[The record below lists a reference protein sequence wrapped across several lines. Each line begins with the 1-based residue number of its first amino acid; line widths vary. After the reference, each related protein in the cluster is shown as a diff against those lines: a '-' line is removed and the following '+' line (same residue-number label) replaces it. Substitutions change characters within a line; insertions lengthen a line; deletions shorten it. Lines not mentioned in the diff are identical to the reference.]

1 MKYDPETGEILEI
14 YQPPTGATD
23 AIAMQHDV
31 DYDVCSNREKKYGE
45 NLKKCKHKADK
56 KMVKSLDA
64 VPYKQRQW
72 GHAAARNAINAKQKL
87 GLGLKQQ
94 KGTGVLD
101 KPLDAIK
108 FAETLTKK
116 MIPSTKP
123 VFDRYWKG
131 DIAKNAFTGP
141 TGVTSKKFWTHPKK
155 GTVMRL
161 VKNPK
166 TGKYENVYEEP

>member
-1 MKYDPETGEILEI
+1 MMFV
-14 YQPPTGATD
+14 PT
-23 AIAMQHDV
+23 V
-31 DYDVCSNREKKYGE
+31 KKKYGE

-116 MIPSTKP
+116 NDS
-123 VFDRYWKG
+123 F
-131 DIAKNAFTGP
+131 
-141 TGVTSKKFWTHPKK
+141 H
-155 GTVMRL
+155 
-161 VKNPK
+161 K
-166 TGKYENVYEEP
+166 TCIRSVLER

>member
-1 MKYDPETGEILEI
+1 MMFV
-14 YQPPTGATD
+14 PTVKKS
-23 AIAMQHDV
+23 M
-31 DYDVCSNREKKYGE
+31 EKTY
-45 NLKKCKHKADK
+45 LKKCKHKADK

-72 GHAAARNAINAKQKL
+72 GHAAARNPVNAKQKL

-94 KGTGVLD
+94 KGTGF
-101 KPLDAIK
+101 KPW
-108 FAETLTKK
+108 E
-116 MIPSTKP
+116 
-123 VFDRYWKG
+123 V
-131 DIAKNAFTGP
+131 AKYAAFTGP

>member
-1 MKYDPETGEILEI
+1 MNRVKYRTYTLL
-14 YQPPTGATD
+14 
-23 AIAMQHDV
+23 V
-31 DYDVCSNREKKYGE
+31 RF
-45 NLKKCKHKADK
+45 
-56 KMVKSLDA
+56 LDE

-72 GHAAARNAINAKQKL
+72 GHAAARNVINAKQKL
-87 GLGLKQQ
+87 GLDLKKQ

-101 KPLDAIK
+101 RLLEAVN

-116 MIPSTKP
+116 IIPSTKP
-123 VFDRYWKG
+123 VFDRYWSG

-141 TGVTSKKFWTHPKK
+141 TGVTSKKFWTHPEK

>member
-1 MKYDPETGEILEI
+1 
-14 YQPPTGATD
+14 
-23 AIAMQHDV
+23 
-31 DYDVCSNREKKYGE
+31 
-45 NLKKCKHKADK
+45 
-56 KMVKSLDA
+56 MVRFLDE

-72 GHAAARNAINAKQKL
+72 GDAAARNVIDAKQKL
-87 GLGLKQQ
+87 GLGLKKQ

-101 KPLDAIK
+101 KPLEEVN

-116 MIPSTKP
+116 IIPSTKP
-123 VFDRYWKG
+123 VFNRYWPG

-141 TGVTSKKFWTHPKK
+141 TGATSKKFWTHPKK

>member
-1 MKYDPETGEILEI
+1 VGSC
-14 YQPPTGATD
+14 GSG
-23 AIAMQHDV
+23 V
-31 DYDVCSNREKKYGE
+31 
-45 NLKKCKHKADK
+45 
-56 KMVKSLDA
+56 
-64 VPYKQRQW
+64 
-72 GHAAARNAINAKQKL
+72 NAKQKL

-123 VFDRYWKG
+123 VFDRCHKQE
-131 DIAKNAFTGP
+131 TGVTNWCHKLVSQ

-161 VKNPK
+161 AKNPK